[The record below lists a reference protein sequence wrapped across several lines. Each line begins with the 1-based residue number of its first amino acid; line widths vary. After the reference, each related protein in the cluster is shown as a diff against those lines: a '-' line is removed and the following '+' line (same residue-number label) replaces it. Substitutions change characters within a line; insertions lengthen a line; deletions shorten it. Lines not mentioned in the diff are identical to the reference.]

1 MSLVDLVRVCRR
13 RDLARYPRFRVG
25 DAAVGWV
32 RPDIARRLRDFPD
45 TFVVA
50 DESVRLHPRLGDF
63 DSRSRAVEAVLLR
76 LRDDGLV
83 PGWRDEAY
91 PVGTDFHLP
100 PLLMMERAAVAGF
113 GVRRSEEHK
122 SELQSLMSI
131 S

>member
-1 MSLVDLVRVCRR
+1 MRISDWSSDVCTSDL
-13 RDLARYPRFRVG
+13 
-25 DAAVGWV
+25 AVGWV

-45 TFVVA
+45 SFVVA

-91 PVGTDFHLP
+91 PVGTDFNLP
-100 PLLMMERAAVAGF
+100 PLLKMERAAVAGF
-113 GVRRSEEHK
+113 GVRASGVHVNGHEIGRAEHR
-122 SELQSLMSI
+122 ERGCQYV
-131 S
+131 